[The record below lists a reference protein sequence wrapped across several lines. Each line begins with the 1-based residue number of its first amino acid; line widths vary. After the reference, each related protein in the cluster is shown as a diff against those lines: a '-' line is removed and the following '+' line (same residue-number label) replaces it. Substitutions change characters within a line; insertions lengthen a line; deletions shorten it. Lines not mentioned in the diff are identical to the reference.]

1 MGVWHLI
8 SRCCFNEGRLTDTKQ
23 SDGDVQASAVMLV
36 AYTHAS
42 VMDWNIEAS
51 DDSTGVWHLAMR

>member
-1 MGVWHLI
+1 
-8 SRCCFNEGRLTDTKQ
+8 
-23 SDGDVQASAVMLV
+23 MLV